1 MSCENKMSLQNRM
14 KKNYLPW
21 HINIVFLKFSS
32 VAFYMC
38 VGKATT
44 VFVMCNFL
52 YGNDC
57 TFTVELF

>member
-1 MSCENKMSLQNRM
+1 MAYKYRFS
-14 KKNYLPW
+14 
-21 HINIVFLKFSS
+21 KFSA

-57 TFTVELF
+57 TFTVEIRIAILMFLHPI

>member
-1 MSCENKMSLQNRM
+1 MAYKYRFS
-14 KKNYLPW
+14 
-21 HINIVFLKFSS
+21 KFSA